1 MMMNPL
7 FDELKARMVDGIGGL
22 YLAIVQDSVSG
33 EVLMSAFMNRESL
46 ELTLNTGIMHYYS
59 TSRKKLWRKGESSG
73 NTQEVVEVY
82 VDCDG
87 DALLFRVKQKGGA
100 CHMGYR
106 SCFYRRL
113 EGDELKTVGKKVFN
127 PDQVYK

>member
-1 MMMNPL
+1 MNSL
-7 FDELKARMVDGIGGL
+7 FDELKARVVDGIDGL
-22 YLAIVQDSVSG
+22 YLAIVQDSGSD
-33 EVLMSAFMNRESL
+33 EVLMTAFMNRESL
-46 ELTLNTGIMHYYS
+46 ELTLETGVMHYYS
-59 TSRKKLWRKGESSG
+59 TNRRRLWRKGESSG

-87 DALLFRVKQKGGA
+87 DALLFKVKQKGGA

-113 EGDELKTVGKKVFN
+113 DEDELKTTQERVFN
-127 PDQVYK
+127 PAEVYT

>member
-1 MMMNPL
+1 MNPI

-22 YLAIVQDSVSG
+22 YLAIVQDSGSG
-33 EVLMSAFMNRESL
+33 EVLMTAFMNRESL
-46 ELTLNTGIMHYYS
+46 ELTLETGIMYYYS
-59 TSRKKLWRKGESSG
+59 TSRRRLWRKGESSG
-73 NTQEVVEVY
+73 NIQEVVEMY

-106 SCFYRRL
+106 SCFYRQL
-113 EGDELKTVGKKVFN
+113 EGDELKTTGKKVFN
-127 PDQVYK
+127 PAEVYK

>member
-1 MMMNPL
+1 MNQI
-7 FDELKARMVDGIGGL
+7 FDELKARIVDGIDGL
-22 YLAIVQDSVSG
+22 YFAIVQDSANG

-46 ELTLNTGIMHYYS
+46 ELTLDTGVMHYYS

-87 DALLFRVKQKGGA
+87 DALLFKVKQKGGA

-106 SCFYRRL
+106 SCFYRRVD
-113 EGDELKTVGKKVFN
+113 GAELKTTGKKVFN
-127 PDQVYK
+127 PAEVYK